1 MYILAS
7 LSLFQLGGNC
17 FPQSVW
23 YDAMFWFQEKKSV
36 DNTPRFTVAAKQ
48 CYTEPRP
55 FAVKGSR
62 SWEGTELG

>member
-1 MYILAS
+1 
-7 LSLFQLGGNC
+7 
-17 FPQSVW
+17 
-23 YDAMFWFQEKKSV
+23 MFWFQEKKSV